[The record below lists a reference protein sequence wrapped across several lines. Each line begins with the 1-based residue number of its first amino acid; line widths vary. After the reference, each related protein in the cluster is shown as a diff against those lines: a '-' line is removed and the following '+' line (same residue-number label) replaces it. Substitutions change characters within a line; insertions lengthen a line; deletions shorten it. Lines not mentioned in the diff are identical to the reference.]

1 MILRNGDKSSVC
13 VESVGEE
20 ESVWESV
27 WDFKLSETR
36 VLKTNF
42 GAFMN
47 DLPKAVHHFTDKQY
61 ILEREKEKPS
71 KSMEISK
78 MACGWNS
85 VWTEIG
91 TKNQRDPERVYRKE
105 KYLAE
110 IETSLRG

>member
-1 MILRNGDKSSVC
+1 MILRKGDKTSVC

-20 ESVWESV
+20 EMCRS
-27 WDFKLSETR
+27 LSGTFETR

-42 GAFMN
+42 GAFVN
-47 DLPKAVHHFTDKQY
+47 DLPKSGQSFSIFWNARRK
-61 ILEREKEKPS
+61 KSS

-91 TKNQRDPERVYRKE
+91 KKNQRDPERGWRKE
-105 KYLAE
+105 KYLAD
-110 IETSLRG
+110 IEASLRG